1 MSKYRVVLKR
11 EGIQTLTIDM
21 EADSEEE
28 ARTIAEEDG
37 DATEGEIALEEFEG
51 ATDWDVESVEAL

>member
-37 DATEGEIALEEFEG
+37 DATEGEIANEEFEG